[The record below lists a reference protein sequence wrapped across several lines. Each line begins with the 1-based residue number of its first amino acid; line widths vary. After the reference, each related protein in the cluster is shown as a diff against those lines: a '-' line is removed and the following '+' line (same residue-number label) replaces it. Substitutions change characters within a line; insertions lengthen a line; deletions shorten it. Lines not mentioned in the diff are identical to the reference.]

1 MSKGASKVSGST
13 RLDVVFVH
21 DPDDSESE
29 LPGTFA
35 TLVRLKEQGLV
46 SAIGIGMSQWQMPL
60 RLLDRQPIDVILLA
74 GRWSLLD
81 QSAEPLLDAA
91 AQRHI
96 PVVIG
101 GALNSGVLA
110 GPSAEATSDYVRA
123 YRYWV
128 HGEKI
133 GGYLREPPGSTPRCG
148 GSIPAG
154 PPAVL
159 TVLVGIRSPEEVDA
173 FADATEAQ
181 VPAQL

>member
-1 MSKGASKVSGST
+1 MSKGASNVSGST

-21 DPDDSESE
+21 DPDDSEGE

-35 TLVRLKEQGLV
+35 TLVRLKEHGLV

-91 AQRHI
+91 AHRHI

-101 GALNSGVLA
+101 GALNSGILA
-110 GPSAEATSDYVRA
+110 GPSAEATFDYVRA

-128 HGEKI
+128 HKAKRLE
-133 GGYLREPPGSTPRCG
+133 
-148 GSIPAG
+148 
-154 PPAVL
+154 
-159 TVLVGIRSPEEVDA
+159 GICVNH
-173 FADATEAQ
+173 Q
-181 VPAQL
+181 VPLLVVAVQFPLGHQLF